1 MTASGIV
8 RALAILWVM
17 LVGEAVIE
25 AAYTGHTA
33 WLPGGPVEEL
43 EPHNQEVRFGAVP
56 EMVPA
61 AHLQVALV
69 QLDSQGCEE
78 ALLCAQSMP
87 LLLDHSRKLYL
98 RFRDY
103 REFRHPRNIPFW
115 VQDEQEWELDDGAV
129 HAFRFGMLPADFIGT
144 RVTAMLNV
152 AYGGASDGVHD
163 LQVAEGCLRG
173 GSRRDGFHDQP
184 DGDLLSLGAMQ
195 IRDGGCV
202 VQLCDVLDV
211 AVVIRVS
218 SQPVADELC
227 ATRVFWREA
236 VAGMAAKSFIAG
248 EDDEVHPNVDDAA
261 LAAVVFRDAA
271 IVDRLRDEHSSWFE
285 TSTSK
290 WAYLLSARWDRTIE
304 SPFDLYPRV
313 RDLAPDRAYVARSK
327 SVQRDP
333 ADVAELDSWLVVYYP
348 DSWLIIGLLALL
360 AMVLVARAPAT
371 AKAHILI
378 CPSGLFL
385 LMVTHFVELAG
396 VTGGIFGLVFL
407 IMLLPRMPR
416 GTDGMYRVLAM
427 LGVLASIA
435 WVMCWVVAPKPD
447 PAFVAFAVLGRV
459 FCWIVVA
466 RWVVTDP
473 TWRMPRLFV
482 LFLMALFLAAGVSVL
497 NHLQVLMPWLQYISI
512 GALSAAGLLLVGFC
526 IAGRHRGSRPES
538 DLALATAA
546 T

>member
-1 MTASGIV
+1 MAIV
-8 RALAILWVM
+8 WIV

-25 AAYTGHTA
+25 AAITGHTP
-33 WLPGGPVEEL
+33 WLPGGSVEEL
-43 EPHNQEVRFGAVP
+43 EPQNQEVRLGAVP
-56 EMVPA
+56 EMEPA

-87 LLLDHSRKLYL
+87 LLLEQSRQLTL

-103 REFRHPRNIPFW
+103 REFRHPRDIPHW
-115 VQDEQEWELDDGAV
+115 VEHDQQRELGEGDV

-144 RVTAMLNV
+144 RVTALLSV
-152 AYGGASDGVHD
+152 AYGGVSNGVHD
-163 LQVAEGCLRG
+163 LQVAEGWLRG
-173 GSRRDGFHDQP
+173 GSRRYDSAR
-184 DGDLLSLGAMQ
+184 GDLLKFGSMQ

-202 VQLCDVLDV
+202 VQLCDVLNV

-218 SQPVADELC
+218 SQPVADEQC
-227 ATRVFWREA
+227 ATRAFWREA
-236 VAGMAAKSFIAG
+236 VAGMAAKSFVAE
-248 EDDEVHPNVDDAA
+248 EDAEVHPMVDDAA
-261 LAAVVFRDAA
+261 LAAIVFRDTA
-271 IVDRLRDEHSSWFE
+271 IVDRLRDEHSTWFE

-290 WAYLLSARWDRTIE
+290 WAYLLSARWDRSIE

-333 ADVAELDSWLVVYYP
+333 ADVAELDSWLVVYYS
-348 DSWLIIGLLALL
+348 DSWLILGLLTFL
-360 AMVLVARAPAT
+360 AVVLVARAPAT

-378 CPSGLFL
+378 SPSGLFL
-385 LMVTHFVELAG
+385 LMVTNFVELAG
-396 VTGGIFGLVFL
+396 VTGALFGVVFL

-435 WVMCWVVAPKPD
+435 WVMSWVVAPKPD
-447 PAFVAFAVLGRV
+447 PAFVAFAALGRM

-473 TWRMPRLFV
+473 TWSRPRTFV
-482 LFLMALFLAAGVSVL
+482 LFLVALFIAAGVGVL
-497 NHLQVLMPWLQYISI
+497 NHLQVLMPSLQWINGS
-512 GALSAAGLLLVGFC
+512 ALWVAALLMVSFC
-526 IAGRHRGSRPES
+526 IAGRRRGSRLES
-538 DLALATAA
+538 DEVLAAAA